1 MKQIELIS
9 FDAEGTLVTPDFS
22 ETIWHEAIPA
32 LYAQKQ
38 GLDLAQAKTR
48 IVEEYSRI
56 GDQRLEWY
64 DIEYWFG
71 YLGLGSSEPVIQSC
85 LSKIYRYPEVTDVVS
100 SLASEYKLIV
110 ASGTPLELLHLLLR
124 DIKPYF
130 VRVFS
135 SISHYRQV
143 KNPDFYLRICEE
155 MGVKPDQVIHVG
167 DNWQFDFLNARQ
179 VGINAFHI
187 DRSGRDHQD
196 SLSDLTQLKHVLTRP
211 A

>member
-22 ETIWHEAIPA
+22 ETIWREAIPA
-32 LYAQKQ
+32 LYAQKH
-38 GLDLAQAKTR
+38 GLDFAQAKTR

-85 LSKIYRYPEVTDVVS
+85 MNKIYHYPEVTDIIS
-100 SLASEYKLIV
+100 SLAGEYKLIV

-135 SISHYRQV
+135 SISHYRQL
-143 KNPDFYLRICEE
+143 KSTDFYLRICEE
-155 MGVKPDQVIHVG
+155 MGVKPSHVIHVG

-179 VGINAFHI
+179 AGINAFHI
-187 DRSGRDHQD
+187 DRSGRNHQD
-196 SLSDLTQLKHVLTRP
+196 SLTDLTQLKHVLTSP

>member
-1 MKQIELIS
+1 MRQIELIS

-38 GLDLAQAKTR
+38 GLDFAQAKR
-48 IVEEYSRI
+48 CIVEEYGRV

-64 DIEYWFG
+64 DIEYWFS

-85 LSKIYRYPEVTDVVS
+85 LNKICYYPEITEVLS
-100 SLASEYKLIV
+100 SLAGEYGLIV
-110 ASGTPLELLHLLLR
+110 ASGTPLELLNLLLR

-130 VRVFS
+130 ARIFS
-135 SISHYRQV
+135 STSHYSQL

-155 MGVKPDQVIHVG
+155 MGVKPSQVIHVG

-179 VGINAFHI
+179 AGINAFYI
-187 DRSGRDHQD
+187 DRSGRNHQE
-196 SLSDLTQLKHVLTRP
+196 SLSDLIQLKRLLIP
-211 A
+211 PI